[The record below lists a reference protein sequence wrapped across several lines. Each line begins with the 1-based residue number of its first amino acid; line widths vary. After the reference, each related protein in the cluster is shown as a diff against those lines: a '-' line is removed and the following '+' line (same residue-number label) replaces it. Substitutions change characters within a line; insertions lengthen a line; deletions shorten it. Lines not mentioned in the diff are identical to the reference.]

1 MNDPQAPEI
10 IWYILVLVLV
20 LSALTAR
27 RLTFGQ
33 VLRSLIGWLFIGT
46 IAYVAIDHREQLSGW
61 AARIGLGDQSVAGG
75 TTRIRQSVDG
85 HFWADVEI
93 NGVHRRMLIDS
104 GATTTALSQQT
115 AQAAGV
121 DISGGFP
128 VLLNTANGTIT
139 AKRATIDTLV
149 IGNLETDKLEAVV
162 SPNFGNL
169 DVIGMNFLSRL
180 GSWRVEK
187 GVLIL
192 EPDTS
197 QDEDS
202 NSDRT

>member
-1 MNDPQAPEI
+1 MNQPQIPDI

-33 VLRSLIGWLFIGT
+33 VLRSLVGWLLIGA
-46 IAYVAIDHREQLSGW
+46 IAYVVIDRRQQLSDW
-61 AARIGLGDQSVAGG
+61 AAELGLGDQSVEGG

-85 HFWADVEI
+85 HFWASVEI
-93 NGVHRRMLIDS
+93 NGVRRRMLIDS
-104 GATTTALSQQT
+104 GATTTALSPAT
-115 AQAAGV
+115 AEAAGV
-121 DISGGFP
+121 DVGGGLP

-139 AKRATIDTLV
+139 AQRATIDRLAV
-149 IGNLETDKLEAVV
+149 GNLETSALDAVV
-162 SPNFGNL
+162 APNFGGL

-192 EPDTS
+192 EPAKDPADAD
-197 QDEDS
+197 Q
-202 NSDRT
+202 R